1 MPKMMRILVALF
13 ITLPLILS
21 VEVEP
26 QKEEKKDYLHSAS
39 EIEHRVQEFKK
50 KPKKKKIKF

>member
-13 ITLPLILS
+13 VTLPLIFS

-26 QKEEKKDYLHSAS
+26 QKEEKKDYLDSAL
-39 EIEHRVQEFKK
+39 EIEHRVEDFKK
-50 KPKKKKIKF
+50 KNRRRKR